1 MEKNEFLNERERL
14 NEVVFKYAG
23 KEIKRFFSLDGQ
35 FYREGNLD
43 EKTKEMLGLCASM
56 VLRCDDCIK
65 YHISRCKEIGVRN
78 DELEEVMGISVI
90 VGGSIVIPH
99 MRRAFDFIDKNFL
112 PDNYSDIVSEVAK
125 MVKAN
130 TPKDQKLNSI
140 CKLLEERIEYFDW
153 VGFYFVN
160 PEKERELILGPY
172 VGAPTDHVKIPFG
185 EGICGQAAENEISFV
200 VQDVSLE
207 SNYLSCGANV
217 KSEILSPI
225 FKNGK
230 IVGEIDIDSHSV
242 SPFCGHDRML
252 LETLAEIISEI
263 L

>member
-1 MEKNEFLNERERL
+1 MKENEFLKERERL
-14 NEVVFKYAG
+14 NDVVFKYAG

-65 YHISRCKEIGVRN
+65 YHITRSKELGATN
-78 DELEEVMGISVI
+78 AELEEVMGISTI

-112 PDNYSDIVSEVAK
+112 PDEYFILIKEVK
-125 MVKAN
+125 KIIKKELS
-130 TPKDQKLNSI
+130 KDEKLLEI
-140 CKLLEERIEYFDW
+140 CKLLEEKIEYFDW
-153 VGFYFVN
+153 VGFYFVD
-160 PEKERELILGPY
+160 PDKDRELVLGPY
-172 VGAPTDHVKIPFG
+172 IGAPTDHIRIPFG
-185 EGICGQAAENEISFV
+185 EGICGQAAEREISFV
-200 VQDVSLE
+200 VQDVSME
-207 SNYLSCGANV
+207 SNYLSCGDSV

-225 FKNGK
+225 FKNGN
-230 IVGEIDIDSHSV
+230 IIGEIDIDSHSV
-242 SPFCGHDRML
+242 SPFNENDRVL
-252 LETLAEIISEI
+252 LETIAEIVEEI